1 MSRSFW
7 HSAWGLL
14 AAANLFWAGNIVLAR
29 GLAGQVPP
37 ITLAYWRWTGA
48 FVVAIGFAWPRLRTD
63 LPVML
68 RHWKIML
75 LLAATGVASYNTLS
89 YIGLNSTT
97 ALNVLLLQSAT
108 PLMIIVWAYLLFR
121 ETPTAR
127 QALGV
132 MVSLAG
138 VAAIAGQGSLEV
150 LAHLRLNRGDL
161 WVLTALMIYACYCVT
176 LRRRPVVHPLSF
188 LVAAMGLG
196 SLMML
201 PFMLWEVAG
210 GARIHGGLPSYLA
223 IAYTAVLPSFV
234 AYLFFNRGVELIGAG
249 RAGQSMHLMPLF
261 GSVLAVLFLHEQFRM
276 YHAFGIAM
284 IGAGIV
290 LASYKPTV
298 RSRRLPSPSTS
309 GPSTSGPSTTTPST
323 NNLTTTDQITTGQ
336 ITTGPVT
343 TGLTTVSP
351 TTT

>member
-48 FVVAIGFAWPRLRTD
+48 FVVAIGFAWPLLRTD

-75 LLAATGVASYNTLS
+75 LLSATGIASYNTMS
-89 YIGLNSTT
+89 YIGLTSTT
-97 ALNVLLLQSAT
+97 ALNVLLLQSAS
-108 PLMIIVWAYLLFR
+108 PLIIIVWAYVLFR
-121 ETPTAR
+121 ETPTVR
-127 QALGV
+127 QTLGV
-132 MVSLAG
+132 LVSLAG
-138 VAAIAGQGSLEV
+138 VAAIAGQGSLEL

-161 WVLTALMIYACYCVT
+161 WVLTALMIYASYCVM
-176 LRRRPVVHPLSF
+176 LRRRPAVHPLSF

-201 PFMLWEVAG
+201 PFMLWEVAL
-210 GARIHGGLPSYLA
+210 GARIHGGLPSYVA

-234 AYLFFNRGVELIGAG
+234 AYLFFNRGVELIGAA

-261 GSVLAVLFLHEQFRM
+261 GSVLAVLFLHEQFRL

-290 LASYKPTV
+290 LASYKPAM
-298 RSRRLPSPSTS
+298 RSRPPAAPGTASVP
-309 GPSTSGPSTTTPST
+309 TT
-323 NNLTTTDQITTGQ
+323 
-336 ITTGPVT
+336 
-343 TGLTTVSP
+343 SP

>member
-48 FVVAIGFAWPRLRTD
+48 FVVAVGFAWPRLRTD
-63 LPVML
+63 LPVMM

-75 LLAATGVASYNTLS
+75 LLSATGVASYNTLS
-89 YIGLNSTT
+89 YIGLTSTT

-108 PLMIIVWAYLLFR
+108 PLIIIVWAYLLFR
-121 ETPTAR
+121 ETPTVR
-127 QALGV
+127 QTLGV
-132 MVSLAG
+132 LVSLAG
-138 VAAIAGQGSLEV
+138 VAAIAGRGSVEV

-161 WVLTALMIYACYCVT
+161 WVLAALVIYACYCVT
-176 LRRRPVVHPLSF
+176 LRRRPAVHPLSF
-188 LVAAMGLG
+188 LVTAMGLG

-210 GARIHGGLPSYLA
+210 GASIHGGLPSYLA

-249 RAGQSMHLMPLF
+249 PAGQSMHLMPLF
-261 GSVLAVLFLHEQFRM
+261 GSVLAVVFLHEQFRT

-284 IGAGIV
+284 IGAGIA
-290 LASYKPTV
+290 LASFKPSE
-298 RSRRLPSPSTS
+298 RSRGLP
-309 GPSTSGPSTTTPST
+309 
-323 NNLTTTDQITTGQ
+323 
-336 ITTGPVT
+336 
-343 TGLTTVSP
+343 SP